1 MFAVVDI
8 SVHNERGFVM
18 GTVNLGY
25 VLFAI
30 LCFCVGGGLGF
41 VVGRMYQW
49 WMQDEAPKVSIPE
62 GYTIRRMPRKK
73 VKQGDIKDMIGIV
86 TNEEDIENI
95 KQQIVGGVKNTD
107 DAEGRVSIVALK
119 KESQTAV

>member
-1 MFAVVDI
+1 
-8 SVHNERGFVM
+8 M

-49 WMQDEAPKVSIPE
+49 WTHDELPKVTIPE
-62 GYTIRRMPRKK
+62 GYTLRRMPRKK
-73 VKQGDIKDMIGIV
+73 GNKQGDIKDYGW
-86 TNEEDIENI
+86 NLSNS
-95 KQQIVGGVKNTD
+95 QQIVGVVENTD
-107 DAEGRVSIVALK
+107 DVEGRVSIVALK